1 MTATLAQV
9 VALARRS
16 VLRSV
21 TQPANIV
28 PAFAMPLLL
37 LAVAT
42 AQHGDAARL
51 PGFPADSYR
60 DFYLAGAFVQAA
72 MVSGINSGAD
82 LAADLE
88 SGFLDRLQLTRVGR
102 WPLLIGQVAGA
113 VVVAVAQVVVY
124 LGIGLAFGT
133 RIAAGPAAI
142 LVALPLAVLIS
153 LTFTG
158 LAAVIAVRSRSAEVV
173 HGLLPVFF
181 VLLTFSSLFMPRE
194 EIDAGWFHTVATYN
208 PMTHLIDG
216 MRSLVVAGWDADAL
230 VVAFALAGAISA
242 VAFALAAFSL
252 GRGRVTA

>member
-1 MTATLAQV
+1 MSDSLAQI
-9 VALARRS
+9 VALGRRS
-16 VLRSV
+16 LVRSIS
-21 TQPANIV
+21 QPANIV

-42 AQHGDAARL
+42 AQLGDAAGL
-51 PGFPADSYR
+51 AGFPADSYR

-72 MVSGINSGAD
+72 MVSGINAGAD
-82 LAADLE
+82 LATDLE
-88 SGFLDRLQLTRVGR
+88 SGFMDRMRMTRTGR

-113 VVVAVAQVVVY
+113 VVLAVVQIAVY

-133 RIAAGPAAI
+133 KVAAGPAAL
-142 LVALPLAVLIS
+142 LVAIPLAVLIS

-181 VLLTFSSLFMPRE
+181 VTLTFSSLFMPRE
-194 EIDAGWFHTVATYN
+194 LIGAGWFHTVATYN

-216 MRSLVVAGWDADAL
+216 MRSLVIEGWDWEAL
-230 VVAFALAGAISA
+230 AAAFTLAGAIA
-242 VAFALAAFSL
+242 ATALTLAALSL
-252 GRGRVTA
+252 GRGRVAT